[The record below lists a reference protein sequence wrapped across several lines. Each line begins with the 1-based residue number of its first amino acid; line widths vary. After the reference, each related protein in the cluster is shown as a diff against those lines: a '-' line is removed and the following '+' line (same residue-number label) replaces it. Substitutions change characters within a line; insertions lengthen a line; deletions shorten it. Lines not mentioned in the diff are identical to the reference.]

1 MEIIINI
8 ALLLGVFYGGSVFSR
23 AIRFFFP
30 KLSKRIAY
38 IISAICVIAMYIPC
52 VFITNAWLIF
62 VVYLGLSAILCD
74 VIRLVL
80 RFALKKHETAK
91 QKADGILKCGIIPIV
106 SAVIIIALGVVN
118 MNNVICTQYTVKT
131 AKNVG
136 NGLRVALISDLHFG
150 VSMDIEKLGQYCDE
164 ISAKNPDIVVL
175 CGDITDE
182 GTTLSQMQQ
191 VYEKL
196 GKIKST
202 HGSFFVYG
210 NHDRATYSS
219 NKEYTPQ
226 ELRRTI
232 VNNGITVLTD
242 KSVKIGNF
250 LIVGREDVGLS
261 HKSFSSNGKPR
272 AETSQLVKDADSDD
286 FILLLDHQP
295 VGFDENV
302 KAGVDLQ
309 LSGHTHNGQI
319 FPIRQIISPIDP
331 NEWQYGVKKID
342 NFTAI
347 VSSGIAGWG
356 FNIRTQGNS
365 EYVIIDIVN

>member
-1 MEIIINI
+1 MEIIKNI
-8 ALLLGVFYGGSVFSR
+8 ALLLGVFYGGCVFSR
-23 AIRFFFP
+23 AISFFFP
-30 KLSKRIAY
+30 KLSKNKVH
-38 IISAICVIAMYIPC
+38 IISAICVVIMYIPC
-52 VFITNAWLIF
+52 VFIANAWLIF
-62 VVYLGLSAILCD
+62 VVYLGMSAILCD
-74 VIRLVL
+74 IIRLIL
-80 RFALKKHETAK
+80 RLVLKKHEVAK
-91 QKADGILKCGIIPIV
+91 QKAEGILKCGIIPIV
-106 SAVIIIALGVVN
+106 SAVLIIALGVIN

-131 AKNVG
+131 DKNVG
-136 NGLRVALISDLHFG
+136 DGLRVALISDLHFG
-150 VSMDIEKLGQYCDE
+150 VSMNIEKLRQYCDE
-164 ISAKNPDIVVL
+164 ISAKKPDVVVL

-182 GTTLSQMQQ
+182 STTFWQTQKA
-191 VYEKL
+191 YKEL

-202 HGSFFVYG
+202 YGTFFVYG
-210 NHDRATYSS
+210 NHDRGSYFAER
-219 NKEYTPQ
+219 NDTPKK
-226 ELRRTI
+226 LMSTI
-232 VNNGITVLTD
+232 QSNGITILSD
-242 KSVKIGNF
+242 KSVKIENL

-261 HKSFSSNGKPR
+261 HRSFSQNGKPR

-331 NEWQYGVKKID
+331 NEWQYGVKEID
-342 NFTAI
+342 DFTAI

-365 EYVIIDIVN
+365 EYVIIDIKN